1 MLDTRWT
8 YVESIALLFFCRIL
22 ASPVF
27 FVKYYVVFAS
37 SLFFLCKISC
47 CFCTL
52 VTNLRFFSSIFCCSN
67 IFVTIWESRL
77 QVYWFHFLEF
87 PHMSNLQI
95 KSERKP
101 KLRDDARI
109 KISSPAG
116 FQYWQMSQNTSSSYF
131 FTTLLHIFHR
141 IFSYSGCFP
150 S

>member
-52 VTNLRFFSSIFCCSN
+52 VTNLRFFSIFCCSD

-95 KSERKP
+95 KSERKR
-101 KLRDDARI
+101 KKGDDARI

-116 FQYWQMSQNTSSSYF
+116 FQYWQMSQNTPSSHF